1 MGKDSRRRSLC
12 GGSGNRQ
19 SVRSQ
24 IQISRNRDHESA
36 NNHNKPTSQPL
47 YITGTATTGG
57 TDLNAAEK
65 ITELSNGRLYNWRG
79 QLKQGGFKFITTLG
93 QALPSYNKGA
103 DNSSVVK
110 RTSETEADD
119 LFQINE
125 AGLYYIYLSLKDMT
139 ISYKFSYRSFLYEI
153 VISLSDR

>member
-1 MGKDSRRRSLC
+1 MCIRDS
-12 GGSGNRQ
+12 
-19 SVRSQ
+19 
-24 IQISRNRDHESA
+24 
-36 NNHNKPTSQPL
+36 
-47 YITGTATTGG
+47 TGTATTGG

-139 ISYKFSYRSFLYEI
+139 CLLYT
-153 VISLSDR
+153 SPSPRDRQKSRMPSSA